1 MTIMATK
8 FLVCGV
14 GSIGER
20 HINNLLS
27 LGYENIILYRSR
39 NMPLR
44 ALDKSFPTFSSLD
57 DALAEKPSVAF
68 ITNPT
73 SLHLPVALKCAKAG
87 CHLFIEKP
95 LSHSLEGID
104 QLKRQVTERKLI
116 VFVGYQFRFHP
127 GLQKIKEL
135 LAEQAIGR
143 IVHVGTHWGEYLP
156 GWHPWE
162 DYRDG
167 FSARQDLGGGV
178 ILTLC
183 HPFDYLRWLFGEI
196 SSVKT
201 VGGSLSD
208 LSIPV
213 EDTVDVVMQF
223 DSGPIGHV
231 HLDYVRNPPAHYLQ
245 ITGCSG
251 LIRWDNNDGKVE
263 LYRSTADNWE
273 TFPVPEEFDRNK
285 MFITEL
291 QHFIRCIKD
300 KQKPLVCLDEGIK
313 SLEITMAARQSLL
326 EEKTIK
332 LQ

>member
-1 MTIMATK
+1 MKI
-8 FLVCGV
+8 LVCGI
-14 GSIGER
+14 GSVGER
-20 HINNLLS
+20 HIRNLLS
-27 LGYENIILYRSR
+27 LGYEDIILYRMR
-39 NMPLR
+39 NLPFRTLER
-44 ALDKSFPTFSSLD
+44 SFPTFSSLD

-95 LSHSLEGID
+95 LSHSLDGID
-104 QLKRQVTERKLI
+104 QLKRHVTERNLI

-135 LAEQAIGR
+135 LGKQALGR
-143 IVHVGTHWGEYLP
+143 IVYVTAHWGEHLP

-167 FSARQDLGGGV
+167 FSARQELGGGV

-201 VGGSLSD
+201 MGGSLSD
-208 LSIPV
+208 LSLPV
-213 EDTVDVVMQF
+213 EDTVDVLFRF

-231 HLDYVRNPPAHYLQ
+231 HLDYVQNPPAHYLQ

-251 LIRWDNNDGKVE
+251 LIRWDNSDGKVE
-263 LYRSTADNWE
+263 LYRSTDDNWE
-273 TFPVPEEFDRNK
+273 IFPVPEEFERNK
-285 MFITEL
+285 MFIAEL
-291 QHFIRCIKD
+291 QHFIRCIKNR
-300 KQKPLVCLDEGIK
+300 QKPLVCLDEGIK

-326 EEKTIK
+326 EEKTINF
-332 LQ
+332 Q